1 MIEED
6 EGDLITDDDG
16 GYDQFNLGVARIN
29 HAFQQV
35 KFWEFTQPCLY
46 LARALPYISTG
57 RTVEG
62 YLVSWC
68 FCGPHAALYHSH
80 LDIPRYFDMAFMKCI
95 LFKRFP
101 SLKLITGL
109 ISGSMLSHLAIES
122 TGPRGHALTWTHF
135 QFHHM
140 YIAILI
146 LLIAIHV
153 PRRLIFVLNH
163 LREQALLLYIV
174 VCLLLIIFNDCS
186 K

>member
-1 MIEED
+1 MGLYRMIEED

-68 FCGPHAALYHSH
+68 FCWSTCY
-80 LDIPRYFDMAFMKCI
+80 Y
-95 LFKRFP
+95 
-101 SLKLITGL
+101 ITH
-109 ISGSMLSHLAIES
+109 IRMMLLGTS
-122 TGPRGHALTWTHF
+122 TW
-135 QFHHM
+135 
-140 YIAILI
+140 
-146 LLIAIHV
+146 
-153 PRRLIFVLNH
+153 H
-163 LREQALLLYIV
+163 LRNAFYSRDILPQGLLLG
-174 VCLLLIIFNDCS
+174 
-186 K
+186 

>member
-62 YLVSWC
+62 YLVSRC
-68 FCGPHAALYHSH
+68 FVGLHAIISLTHIWMMLLGTTTWH
-80 LDIPRYFDMAFMKCI
+80 L
-95 LFKRFP
+95 
-101 SLKLITGL
+101 
-109 ISGSMLSHLAIES
+109 
-122 TGPRGHALTWTHF
+122 
-135 QFHHM
+135 
-140 YIAILI
+140 
-146 LLIAIHV
+146 
-153 PRRLIFVLNH
+153 
-163 LREQALLLYIV
+163 
-174 VCLLLIIFNDCS
+174 
-186 K
+186 

>member
-1 MIEED
+1 MGLYRMIEED

-62 YLVSWC
+62 YLVSCSWHALLVPLTHWC
-68 FCGPHAALYHSH
+68 IF
-80 LDIPRYFDMAFMKCI
+80 RYFDMVFMRCI
-95 LFKRFP
+95 SFKRFL
-101 SLKLITGL
+101 SLRLITGL
-109 ISGSMLSHLAIES
+109 IWGNMLSHLAIES
-122 TGPRGHALTWTHF
+122 TGLSEHVLIWTHF
-135 QFHHM
+135 PFLHM

-153 PRRLIFVLNH
+153 PRKPIFELNH
-163 LREQALLLYIV
+163 L
-174 VCLLLIIFNDCS
+174 
-186 K
+186 